1 MKHLSTLMA
10 MFLLVGCQTTQSAEV
25 DTKPPPEKPKL
36 ELKEEKELKNPF
48 KDSEI
53 IAGTIVTSSKPVICG
68 RIDVILNNMKAKFG
82 EIPVMVGKVSV
93 QNTGEDTKDIMNT
106 ILILPPEILVENYK
120 TNEKRNYSRDIWAVG
135 VIIHLILLKRLVVQV
150 ILVLR

>member
-48 KDSEI
+48 KDSDI

-68 RIDVILNNMKAKFG
+68 RIDVILNNMNAKFG

-93 QNTGEDTKDIMNT
+93 PNPGEDTKEIMATLTYNPKT
-106 ILILPPEILVENYK
+106 ETYTFLEQMPLEERLMCILSSGK
-120 TNEKRNYSRDIWAVG
+120 GK
-135 VIIHLILLKRLVVQV
+135 VIADFLLKGTTL
-150 ILVLR
+150 